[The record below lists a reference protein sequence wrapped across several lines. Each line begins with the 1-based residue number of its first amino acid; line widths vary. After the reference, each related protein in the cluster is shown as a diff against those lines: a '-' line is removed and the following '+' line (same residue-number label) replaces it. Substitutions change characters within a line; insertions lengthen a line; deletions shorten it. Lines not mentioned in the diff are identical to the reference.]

1 MKQWLNKLI
10 SVGDEVSSKRF
21 IALLGSLVLLA
32 TLVANSFSHQ
42 DIAPSDALVNA
53 VLVLTL
59 GCFGFTSID
68 KFAKK

>member
-1 MKQWLNKLI
+1 MKTWLNKLI

-21 IALLGSLVLLA
+21 IALLGSVVLLA
-32 TLVANSFSHQ
+32 TMVANSFSHQ

>member
-1 MKQWLNKLI
+1 MKQWITKLL

-21 IALLGSLVLLA
+21 VALLGSLIIFG
-32 TLVANSFSHQ
+32 TLVANSFTDQ

-53 VLVLTL
+53 ALVLTL

>member
-1 MKQWLNKLI
+1 MKTWITKLL

-21 IALLGSLVLLA
+21 IALLGSLVLLG
-32 TLVANSFSHQ
+32 TLIANSFSHQ

-68 KFAKK
+68 KFAK

>member
-1 MKQWLNKLI
+1 MKQWITKLL

-21 IALLGSLVLLA
+21 IALLGSLVLLG
-32 TLVANSFSHQ
+32 TLIANSFSHQ

-68 KFAKK
+68 KFAK

>member
-1 MKQWLNKLI
+1 MKTWITKLL

-21 IALLGSLVLLA
+21 IALLGSLVLLG
-32 TLVANSFSHQ
+32 TLIANSFSHQ

>member
-21 IALLGSLVLLA
+21 IALLGSIVLLA

>member
-1 MKQWLNKLI
+1 MKTWLNKLI

-21 IALLGSLVLLA
+21 IALLGSIVLLA
-32 TLVANSFSHQ
+32 TMVANSFSHQ

-68 KFAKK
+68 KFAKT